1 VDKKLLIASIVDK
14 LSEEMEL
21 IAKSA
26 MSAHDEATHPNE
38 KQENQFDT
46 PGLET
51 SVLAEGQVK
60 VAAELREAADALRS
74 LQMHEFAPDEPIT
87 LGALVKVEVRG
98 EANFFVLG
106 PKAGGVEVGFDGNTV
121 TLLTPQSPLGRK
133 LMGRRA
139 GETIPADPVPGA
151 RPVKILSVS

>member
-1 VDKKLLIASIVDK
+1 VDKKHLIASIVDK
-14 LSEEMEL
+14 LSVEMEL
-21 IAKSA
+21 IAKAA

-60 VAAELREAADALRS
+60 VAAELREAADAFRGLEVR
-74 LQMHEFAPDEPIT
+74 EFAPDEAIT
-87 LGALVKVEVRG
+87 LGALVQVEVRG
-98 EANFFVLG
+98 EPGYFVLG
-106 PKAGGVEVGFDGNTV
+106 PKAGGIEVVFDGNKVTV
-121 TLLTPQSPLGRK
+121 LSPQSPLGRK

-151 RPVKILSVS
+151 RPLKVLSVS